1 MKKENSLK
9 KDIEIYVY
17 SLILLLVL
25 VVSTTIQLND
35 KRVLFDMGFDKYI
48 FLLILNAVFIVQI
61 YFLFLRNLNQLL
73 LLKSLRMVKTIY
85 IHKANMPLSLI
96 IVCISILTYAY
107 LISDIGTPKEII
119 TFLDL
124 INILLF
130 AYRIIE
136 KNTQGLQNLKG
147 EIRLNKP
154 LFIDMSVKML
164 INFEGRIYYTSYD
177 TELEWFEVFG
187 YKKNMLNI
195 LLYNKEKLNP
205 QFSLWFSGKSKKVEE
220 IILFL
225 KDNCNAIE

>member
-9 KDIEIYVY
+9 KVLEIYVY
-17 SLILLLVL
+17 SLILLLAL

-35 KRVLFDMGFDKYI
+35 KKVLFDMGFDKYI

-61 YFLFLRNLNQLL
+61 YFLFLRNFNQLL
-73 LLKSLRMVKTIY
+73 LLKSLKKVKTIY
-85 IHKANMPLSLI
+85 IHKANMPLSHI
-96 IVCISILTYAY
+96 IVFISILTYAY

-119 TFLDL
+119 IFLDL

-136 KNTQGLQNLKG
+136 KNTKGLQNLKG
-147 EIRLNKP
+147 EIRLDKP

-164 INFEGRIYYTSYD
+164 INIEGRIYYSSYD